1 MKLILS
7 ILAVSILLISCA
19 QESEQPKQ
27 EGVTVQD
34 MAVDSL
40 VFKVDSAK
48 VDSLKK

>member
-1 MKLILS
+1 MKTLLS
-7 ILAVSILLISCA
+7 ILAVVILLSSCA
-19 QESEQPKQ
+19 QDEPKQ